1 MKLRAHLLWLSGVMI
16 AIVAAAALLPSFAQ
30 SGRPS
35 QPPIIRAN
43 YEGVLFEGTAGSAC
57 FPRPDNAPLCTFV
70 DDPQPTSII
79 SAREDKV
86 ITFVI
91 SPAQPAPQT
100 FSVAFIDAAPPN
112 AEPPTRDLLA
122 TDGQLALENLSPNR
136 QRLLVTAV
144 YPNESGQGEFFVSY
158 AFALQVLPRPTNTPT
173 FTSTPTPTV
182 TPTATNTLTPSAT
195 NTPTA
200 TLTATSTATPRV
212 VTTATPSP
220 QTTPVFVVT
229 PTSTLVIIPLPTE
242 TPILPTETPSI
253 AETPPFLPSP
263 TPTLSVPTIA
273 TLPPL
278 PSPTPTPFTLRI
290 PTRSALLPTATLAP
304 LSEIGYP
311 NVQIA
316 IGDVAFAPIALVG
329 CLNLPSG
336 QRCLETPLEAPI
348 VRVVGAAGSIAQL
361 QFGGAQP
368 ESVIVNLFESD
379 GIVLLGSQVLSLS
392 PIPVYILP
400 IEAGTYILGVE
411 VVWSEGYATY
421 FFRLVVSGER

>member
-1 MKLRAHLLWLSGVMI
+1 MKLRAHLLWLSGVLI
-16 AIVAAAALLPSFAQ
+16 TAAALLPIFAQ

-57 FPRPDNAPLCTFV
+57 FPKPDNTPLCSFV
-70 DDPQPTSII
+70 DDPQPTSVIG
-79 SAREDKV
+79 AREDKV

-122 TDGQLALENLSPNR
+122 TDGQLTLENLSPNR

-173 FTSTPTPTV
+173 FTSTPTPSATNTPTV

-195 NTPTA
+195 NTPT
-200 TLTATSTATPRV
+200 
-212 VTTATPSP
+212 
-220 QTTPVFVVT
+220 VT
-229 PTSTLVIIPLPTE
+229 PTRTSTPIVDGTPLPTE
-242 TPILPTETPSI
+242 TPSVV
-253 AETPPFLPSP
+253 ETPPFLPSP

-273 TLPPL
+273 TLPLL

-311 NVQIA
+311 NVQIV

-361 QFGGAQP
+361 QFGGVQP
-368 ESVIVNLFESD
+368 QAVTVNLFASD
-379 GIVLLGSQVLSLS
+379 GIVLISSQGLSLS

-411 VVWSEGYATY
+411 VVWSEGFATY
-421 FFRLVVSGER
+421 FFRMIVSGER

>member
-1 MKLRAHLLWLSGVMI
+1 MKLRAHQLLWLSGV
-16 AIVAAAALLPSFAQ
+16 AIVAIAALLPVLAQ
-30 SGRPS
+30 ESRPP

-43 YEGVLFEGTAGSAC
+43 YEGVLFDGVAGSAC
-57 FPRPDNAPLCTFV
+57 FPKPDNAPLCTFV
-70 DDPQPTSII
+70 DDPRPTSVI

-100 FSVAFIDAAPPN
+100 FSVAFIDAAPPDG
-112 AEPPTRDLLA
+112 EPPTRDLLA
-122 TDGQLALENLSPNR
+122 TDGALSLENLSPNR
-136 QRLLVTAV
+136 QRILVTAV

-158 AFALQVLPRPTNTPT
+158 AFSLQVLPPPTATPTFTNTPT
-173 FTSTPTPTV
+173 PTATSTPTI
-182 TPTATNTLTPSAT
+182 TPTATNTPTPTAT
-195 NTPTA
+195 NTPRIVITATPLPQTSPTLVVTVTA
-200 TLTATSTATPRV
+200 TLS
-212 VTTATPSP
+212 
-220 QTTPVFVVT
+220 
-229 PTSTLVIIPLPTE
+229 IITLPTE
-242 TPILPTETPSI
+242 TPLAPETPSVV
-253 AETPPFLPSP
+253 ETPLALPSP
-263 TPTLSVPTIA
+263 TPTLSVPTLV

-304 LSEIGYP
+304 LNEIGFP
-311 NVQIA
+311 NVQIV

-368 ESVIVNLFESD
+368 EVVTVNLFESD
-379 GIVLLGSQVLSLS
+379 GVVLLGSQVLSLS

-411 VVWSEGYATY
+411 VVWSEGFATY